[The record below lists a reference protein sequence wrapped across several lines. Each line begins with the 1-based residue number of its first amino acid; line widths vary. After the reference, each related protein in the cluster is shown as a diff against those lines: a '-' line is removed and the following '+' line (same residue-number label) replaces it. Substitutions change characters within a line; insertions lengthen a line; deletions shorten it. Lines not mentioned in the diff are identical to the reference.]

1 MKGHKEWEAAGGP
14 EHDICLTNGTPKGD
28 SS

>member
-1 MKGHKEWEAAGGP
+1 MEGHKEWEAAGGP
-14 EHDICLTNGTPKGD
+14 EHDICLTNDTPKGD